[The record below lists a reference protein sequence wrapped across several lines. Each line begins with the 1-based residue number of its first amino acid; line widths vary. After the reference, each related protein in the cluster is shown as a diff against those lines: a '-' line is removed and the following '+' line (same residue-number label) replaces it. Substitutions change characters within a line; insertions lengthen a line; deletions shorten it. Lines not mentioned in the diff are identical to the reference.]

1 MPISVRR
8 RTGTTIYFQ
17 KVRRKIGLAHQD
29 EKKEPGRNGRKLVK
43 NILGRRS
50 SDGMPISKERGRRY
64 WITTSPTPP
73 EPRSEGLV

>member
-8 RTGTTIYFQ
+8 RTRNDNLFPEGQ
-17 KVRRKIGLAHQD
+17 EEIGLAHQD